1 MSTYEQR
8 ENVAVPAESIT
19 QTTNPV
25 ASSEQTAVTK
35 VRRFSIGQLLSGIV
49 GLVLVVFGV
58 VALVRTGIDGTFN
71 RPVTDVV
78 GLAHSSIIGMVE
90 LGVGVL
96 ILLGAVAW
104 DMRALG
110 GFMGVLLFVFG
121 VVVIA
126 ASDEILLKLGT
137 ERTTGW
143 FLMIVGAVA
152 AATAA
157 LPTTTRTTHRV
168 SNGQTTVT

>member
-8 ENVAVPAESIT
+8 ETVAVPAEPIT
-19 QTTNPV
+19 PV
-25 ASSEQTAVTK
+25 TDPVVSADQTAVTT

-49 GLVLVVFGV
+49 GLILVVFGV

-71 RPVTDVV
+71 RPVADVV
-78 GLAHSSIIGMVE
+78 GLAHSSIIGLVE
-90 LGVGVL
+90 LGVGLL

-110 GFMGVLLFVFG
+110 GFMGVVLFIFG

-143 FLMIVGAVA
+143 FLMIMGAIA
-152 AATAA
+152 AATAT
-157 LPTTTRTTHRV
+157 LPTTTRTTRRV
-168 SNGQTTVT
+168 STR

>member
-1 MSTYEQR
+1 MSVYDQPQT
-8 ENVAVPAESIT
+8 VAVPAELID
-19 QTTNPV
+19 PV
-25 ASSEQTAVTK
+25 ASGEKTTVTT

-49 GLVLVVFGV
+49 GSILTVFGV
-58 VALVRTGIDGTFN
+58 VALVRTGIDGTFD
-71 RPVTDVV
+71 RPVVDVV
-78 GLAHSSIIGMVE
+78 GLAHSSIIGLVE

-96 ILLGAVAW
+96 ILLGAVAR

-110 GFMGVLLFVFG
+110 GFMGLLLFIFG
-121 VVVIA
+121 VVVVA

-143 FLMIVGAVA
+143 FLMIMGAAA

-168 SNGQTTVT
+168 STGQTSVS